1 MSRYF
6 RCAVLLMLL
15 GSGCTGAPNSGG
27 TGGTAGASVGGSAT
41 GGATIHS
48 GGSTSTSGGGATSG
62 VACGTKL
69 CAAGQ
74 YCCNASCSMCAPMGA
89 ACIQIACDPV
99 ATGGSSSQSCTLDSD
114 CRLFDSY
121 CGGCSCLA
129 LGKTAAD
136 PTCAGNTV
144 NCIAAPCMNKT
155 ARCTS
160 GQCGIG
166 G

>member
-1 MSRYF
+1 MPGYF
-6 RCAVLLMLL
+6 RYSVLLMFL

-27 TGGTAGASVGGSAT
+27 TGGTAGASMGGSAT
-41 GGATIHS
+41 GGATTHS
-48 GGSTSTSGGGATSG
+48 GGSTSTSGGGATNG

-114 CRLFDSY
+114 CRLFDNY
-121 CGGCSCLA
+121 CGGCACLG

-136 PTCAGNTV
+136 PTCAGSTV

-160 GQCGIG
+160 GQCVVGS
-166 G
+166 